1 MNTMAKRQ
9 RGASV
14 WMVIL
19 IVGILGFG
27 AVFALKLIPV
37 YLESFKIDKAMKS
50 VMENN
55 DVKNMTNRAI
65 ITAFV
70 TKIDIDS
77 VTRITERNFREF
89 GTIIKKDGKVTM
101 NLDYE
106 AEEPLVANIFL
117 TVVFSKS
124 VANFR

>member
-1 MNTMAKRQ
+1 MKTMANRQ

-19 IVGILGFG
+19 VVGILGFG
-27 AVFALKLIPV
+27 AVFGLKLIPI
-37 YLESFKIDKAMKS
+37 YIESFKIDKAMKS

-55 DVKNMTNRAI
+55 DVVNMSKRAI

-70 TKIDIDS
+70 TRIDIDS
-77 VTRITERNFREF
+77 VTRITEANFREF
-89 GTIIKKDGKVTM
+89 GTITKKAGKVTM
-101 NLDYE
+101 DLDYE
-106 AEEPLVANIFL
+106 ATEPLVSNIFL

-124 VANFR
+124 ASN

>member
-1 MNTMAKRQ
+1 MKTMANRQ

-19 IVGILGFG
+19 VVGILGFG
-27 AVFALKLIPV
+27 AVFGLKLIPI

-50 VMENN
+50 VMEKN
-55 DVKNMTNRAI
+55 DVVNMSKRAI

-89 GTIIKKDGKVTM
+89 GTITKKDGKVTM
-101 NLDYE
+101 DIEYE
-106 AEEPLVANIFL
+106 AEEPLVANIYL

-124 VANFR
+124 ASN

>member
-1 MNTMAKRQ
+1 MKTMANRQ

-19 IVGILGFG
+19 VVGILGFG
-27 AVFALKLIPV
+27 AVFGLKLIPI

-55 DVKNMTNRAI
+55 DVVNMSKRAI

-70 TKIDIDS
+70 TRIDIDS
-77 VTRITERNFREF
+77 VTRINEANFKEY
-89 GTIIKKDGKVTM
+89 GTITKKGGKVTM
-101 NLDYE
+101 DLDYD
-106 AEEPLVANIFL
+106 AEEALVANIFL

-124 VANFR
+124 VSN

>member
-1 MNTMAKRQ
+1 MKTLANRQ

-27 AVFALKLIPV
+27 GIFALKLIPI
-37 YLESFKIDKAMKS
+37 YLESFKIDKAMHS
-50 VMENN
+50 VMEKN
-55 DVKNMTNRAI
+55 DVVSMTKRAI

-77 VTRITERNFREF
+77 VTRITERNFKDY
-89 GTIIKKDGKVTM
+89 GTITKKGSKVTM
-101 NLDYE
+101 QLDYD
-106 AEEPLVANIFL
+106 AEEPLAANIVL
-117 TVVFSKS
+117 KVVFKKS
-124 VANFR
+124 VSN

>member
-1 MNTMAKRQ
+1 MKTMVNRQ

-19 IVGILGFG
+19 VVGILGFG
-27 AVFALKLIPV
+27 AVFGLKLIPI

-55 DVKNMTNRAI
+55 DVVKMSNRAI

-70 TKIDIDS
+70 TRIDIDS

-89 GTIIKKDGKVTM
+89 GTITKKDGKVTM
-101 NLDYE
+101 AIDYE
-106 AEEPLVANIFL
+106 AEEPLMGNIFL

-124 VANFR
+124 ATN

>member
-1 MNTMAKRQ
+1 MKTMANRQ

-19 IVGILGFG
+19 VVGILGFG
-27 AVFALKLIPV
+27 AVFGLKLIPI

-55 DVKNMTNRAI
+55 DVVNMSKRAI

-70 TKIDIDS
+70 TRIDIDS
-77 VTRITERNFREF
+77 ITRITEANFKEY
-89 GTIIKKDGKVTM
+89 GTITKKGGKVTM
-101 NLDYE
+101 DLDYD
-106 AEEPLVANIFL
+106 AEEALVANIFL

-124 VANFR
+124 VSN